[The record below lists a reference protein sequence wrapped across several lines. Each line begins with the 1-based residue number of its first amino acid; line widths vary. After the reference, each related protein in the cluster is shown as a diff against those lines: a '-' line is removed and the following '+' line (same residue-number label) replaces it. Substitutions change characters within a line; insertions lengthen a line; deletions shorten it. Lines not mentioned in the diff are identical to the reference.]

1 MRSSAK
7 RLWKDQSGAI
17 AAVYA
22 LALPALIAVGGIAF
36 DYARMAALDTE
47 LQNAA
52 DQAALAAVT
61 QLDQSSSSC
70 TNAVRAARTLI
81 TNKTV
86 FANDANTA
94 GTTVAIASQ
103 SANNACGNGTSDQ
116 IKFYSAYVSASSNTV
131 TTDPLAARFV
141 SVTVNPRK
149 AVYALTPIVELL
161 DSGDLRGT
169 AVAGLGSAICKV
181 PPVMF
186 CSPDEPSTNT
196 DVNLDFNANARI
208 GRGMRLI
215 GDGSY
220 APGNFG
226 FLETNFG
233 NGASNLLAALG
244 WNSAPGDC
252 APTNGVS
259 TKPGMSASVID
270 GLNTRFDIDANGNT
284 CPTVNGVTGI
294 CSPSVNVRKDLV
306 RGNSCGITGNGW
318 DENDANDSNYQSRRY
333 RPTSAATLASTV
345 TPEIMGLPRDLCHA
359 WSLTGDCTDAGGR
372 IGNGQ
377 WDINA
382 YWRSNY
388 GSAYAGQVSSS
399 TYGAQPNGYPT
410 RYQVYRWEMDDLTRI
425 GTPKNGQGGATA
437 YSQPVA
443 NKCLATPNAPYG
455 IVPSSNT
462 VDRRRISAAVL
473 NCKALGVSGSANNL
487 QVVKWVEL
495 FLVEP
500 SFDRT
505 RCKSGSSCND
515 KYTDKKDVYVEIIGE
530 TSPGAAGSTGGQVV
544 RRDKPYLIE

>member
-7 RLWKDQSGAI
+7 RLWSDQSGAI

-61 QLDQSSSSC
+61 QLDQTATSC
-70 TNAVRAARTLI
+70 TRAVAAARSLI
-81 TNKTV
+81 TNSTL
-86 FANDANTA
+86 FANDGAAA
-94 GTTVAIASQ
+94 GTTVAISPQ
-103 SANNACGNGTSDQ
+103 STSGCGNGTTDQ
-116 IKFYSAYVSASSNTV
+116 IIFYSAYTSASSNTV

-149 AVYALTPIVELL
+149 AVYALTPIVALL
-161 DSGDLRGT
+161 NSGDLRGA

-186 CSPDEPSTNT
+186 CNPDEPSTNT
-196 DVNLDFNANARI
+196 NVNLDFDVNARI

-233 NGASNLLAALG
+233 NGANNLLAALG
-244 WNSAPGDC
+244 WNSPPGDC
-252 APTNGVS
+252 APINGVS

-284 CPTVNGVTGI
+284 CPTIDGVTGV

-306 RGNSCGITGNGW
+306 RRNSCGITGNGW
-318 DENDANDSNYQSRRY
+318 AENDADGSNFQTRRY
-333 RPTSAATLASTV
+333 RPTSAATLVSTV

-359 WSLTGDCTDAGGR
+359 WSLTGNCTDAGGR
-372 IGNGQ
+372 IGDGQ

-382 YWRSNY
+382 YWRSQY
-388 GSAYAGQVSSS
+388 GSAYGGQVSSA

-425 GTPKNGQGGATA
+425 GTPKSGQGSATA

-455 IVPSSNT
+455 IVPSANT

-473 NCKALGVSGSANNL
+473 NCKALGVSGSATNL
-487 QVVKWVEL
+487 QVIKFVEL

-505 RCKSGSSCND
+505 RCKSGSNCND
-515 KYTDKKDVYVEIIGE
+515 KFTDKKDVYVEIIGE
-530 TSPGAAGSTGGQVV
+530 TSTGAAGSTGGQVV

>member
-7 RLWKDQSGAI
+7 HLWSDQSGAI

-36 DYARMAALDTE
+36 DYARMASLDTE

-61 QLDQSSSSC
+61 QLDQTATSC
-70 TNAVRAARTLI
+70 TRAVAAARTLI
-81 TNKTV
+81 TNKTL
-86 FANDANTA
+86 FANDGNASGIN
-94 GTTVAIASQ
+94 VAIADQ
-103 SANNACGNGTSDQ
+103 SANTGCGNGTTDK
-116 IKFYSAYVSASSNTV
+116 IVFYSAYTSASSNTV
-131 TTDPLAARFV
+131 TTSAAAAKFV
-141 SVTVNPRK
+141 SVTVNSRK
-149 AVYALTPIVELL
+149 AVYALTPIVAAL
-161 DSGDLRGT
+161 DSGDMQGK

-186 CSPDEPSTNT
+186 CNPDEPTTNT
-196 DVNLDFNANARI
+196 NVNLDFDLNSRV

-244 WNSAPGDC
+244 WNTAPGDC
-252 APTNGVS
+252 AQITGVS

-284 CPTVNGVTGI
+284 CPTVNGVTGV
-294 CSPSVNVRKDLV
+294 CSPSVNVRKDLI
-306 RGNSCGITGNGW
+306 RGNACGITGNGW
-318 DENDANDSNYQSRRY
+318 EENDASNGNYQTRRY
-333 RPTSAATLASTV
+333 RPISATVLASSI
-345 TPEIMGLPRDLCHA
+345 TPQIMGLPRDLCHA
-359 WSLTGDCTDAGGR
+359 WSISGDCTDAGGR

-382 YWRSNY
+382 YWRSHY
-388 GSAYAGQVSSS
+388 GAAYAGQVSST
-399 TYGAQPNGYPT
+399 TYGAQPNGYPS
-410 RYQVYRWEMDDLTRI
+410 RYQVYRWEIDDLSRI
-425 GTPKNGQGGATA
+425 GTPKAGQGSKSA

-443 NKCLATPNAPYG
+443 GTCLATPNAPYG
-455 IVPSSNT
+455 IVPATNS

-473 NCKALGVSGSANNL
+473 NCKALGINGSANNL
-487 QVVKWVEL
+487 SVIKWVEL

-500 SFDRT
+500 SFDRSK
-505 RCKSGSSCND
+505 CKGGGCSE

-530 TSPGAAGSTGGQVV
+530 TSAGGAGSTNGQVV